1 VTLFAIT
8 QSSAKAQG
16 ISKLDYNIALLTDGY
31 KLTHW
36 PQYPLHT
43 EYVNSYLESRGGK
56 WKYNLFFGLQYFLKK
71 YLAGQVIDDDKVA
84 EAATFSKEYFGN
96 EYFNIKGWRHI
107 VEKYKGRLPV
117 IIKAVP
123 EGTVLPTK
131 NVLITVENTDPECY
145 WLTNY
150 LETLLVQIWY
160 PISVATQSWHMRQVL
175 LKYLESNGTP
185 EEIDYK
191 LHDFGFRGVSSPET
205 AAIGGAAHLV
215 NFKGTD
221 TINGIIMAQQYY
233 NSGVCGNTI
242 PASEHSTITSWG
254 KENEGKAFANML
266 KKYPRG
272 TIACVSDS
280 FNIYDACEKLWGE
293 DLHMK
298 IVARDGCLVI
308 RPDSG
313 NAHIVLPRILEILGN
328 KFGVQKNAKGFKV
341 LNPKV
346 RVIQGDGIDAQSM
359 ESIIEELHMAC
370 WSTDNIAFG
379 SGGGLLQKLNRD
391 DAKFAFKCSSIIIDG
406 KEREVF
412 KSPITD
418 PGKKSKA
425 GRLAL
430 VKVQGPTENS
440 YSYRTIKQ
448 KEKDSIVHD
457 NLVTVFHNG
466 EVTKEYDFDD
476 IRRRALETGRAV
488 KEFEGL

>member
-1 VTLFAIT
+1 M
-8 QSSAKAQG
+8 
-16 ISKLDYNIALLTDGY
+16 DNNIALLTDGY
-31 KLTHW
+31 KISHW
-36 PQYPLHT
+36 PQYPPRT

-71 YLAGQVIDDDKVA
+71 YLSGKVISENKIS
-84 EAATFSKEYFGN
+84 EAAVFCKEYFGTN
-96 EYFNIKGWRHI
+96 YFNSLGWKHI
-107 VEKYKGRLPV
+107 AEKHNGRLPV

-131 NVLITVENTDPECY
+131 NVLITIENTDPECY

-150 LETLLVQIWY
+150 LETLLVQVWY
-160 PISVATQSWHMRQVL
+160 PTTVATQSWHMKQSL
-175 LKYLESNGTP
+175 LKYLDSNGTP

-221 TINGIIMAQQYY
+221 TINGVVMAQKYY

-254 KENEGKAFANML
+254 QENEGKAFVNML

-272 TIACVSDS
+272 QVACVSDS
-280 FNIYDACEKLWGE
+280 FNIYEACDKLWGQ

-298 IVARDGCLVI
+298 IVARDGCLII

-313 NAHIVLPRILEILGN
+313 DPLIVLPKILDILGN
-328 KFGVQKNAKGFKV
+328 RFGTQKNNKGFKV

-346 RVIQGDGIDAQSM
+346 RIIQGDGVDAESM
-359 ESIIEELHMAC
+359 DKILSKLHMDG
-370 WSTDNIAFG
+370 WSADNIAFG

-406 KEREVF
+406 KERDVF

-425 GRLAL
+425 GRLSL
-430 VKVQGPTENS
+430 VKVQGPTKNS

-448 KEKDSIVHD
+448 KEKNIVTHD
-457 NLVTVFHNG
+457 ELVTVFENG
-466 EVTKEYDFDD
+466 YITKEYDFDD
-476 IRRRALETGRAV
+476 IRRRAFETGMAV